1 MQAMIMVKMIFSG
14 KVLGILVCTPF
25 LFVLSELSPQKSSPS
40 GNFRLAGL
48 LRLPLIGAI
57 LAQRTAL
64 HNTPLTFSP
73 ISRKF
78 LHERPGTS
86 GQLYCDFPGSPPCLE
101 QSSSPKGTPVRVPRT
116 ESGILH
122 VSSAIFQE
130 LHNFM
135 FLSLCTLRIDK
146 SIRNMYN
153 KARNQRSTAEAQERA
168 NPADLKQKGAR
179 PMVDMEPAQQ
189 GQAVGVR

>member
-1 MQAMIMVKMIFSG
+1 MVKMIFSG

-86 GQLYCDFPGSPPCLE
+86 GQLC
-101 QSSSPKGTPVRVPRT
+101 
-116 ESGILH
+116 
-122 VSSAIFQE
+122 
-130 LHNFM
+130 
-135 FLSLCTLRIDK
+135 SLR
-146 SIRNMYN
+146 RNA
-153 KARNQRSTAEAQERA
+153 ARNSPLASGPAGQTFGSSGAESFHKPSGKLGRARRNAGLRTVFVVFCLLFSRFQRKFVYFFVQSA
-168 NPADLKQKGAR
+168 N
-179 PMVDMEPAQQ
+179 
-189 GQAVGVR
+189 GQTMLSHV

>member
-1 MQAMIMVKMIFSG
+1 MVKMIFSG

-25 LFVLSELSPQKSSPS
+25 LFVLSELSPQKSSPG

-64 HNTPLTFSP
+64 HNTLLAFSP
-73 ISRKF
+73 ISRKI

-86 GQLYCDFPGSPPCLE
+86 RQLCCDFPGSSPHRA
-101 QSSSPKGTPVRVPRT
+101 QSFFPKGLIVRTHRA
-116 ESGILH
+116 ESGILY
-122 VSSAIFQE
+122 VPSAIFQE

-179 PMVDMEPAQQ
+179 PMVDMEPAQF
-189 GQAVGVR
+189 GQAVGIR